1 MRCYYKMSQG
11 FPGDSMVKNP
21 PTNAGDAKDS
31 GLIPGSGRSLRVSP
45 VFLPVKFHGQRS
57 LLGYKPW
64 GQKESDPTEHTC
76 TERNIS
82 DWTAHSRNLLLIV
95 MEARSDSQESSPTP
109 QFKSIN
115 SLVLNFLY
123 SPTSYMATGK
133 TIALTRRA
141 FVDKVMSLLFNM
153 LSRLVITFLPGSVF

>member
-1 MRCYYKMSQG
+1 MSQG

-82 DWTAHSRNLLLIV
+82 D
-95 MEARSDSQESSPTP
+95 
-109 QFKSIN
+109 
-115 SLVLNFLY
+115 
-123 SPTSYMATGK
+123 
-133 TIALTRRA
+133 
-141 FVDKVMSLLFNM
+141 
-153 LSRLVITFLPGSVF
+153 